1 MTLKDYTKV
10 NVDPQ
15 ETKLEL
21 GAPLHFQ
28 EEIETSVAKYGH
40 QDLTKIKTIYGLQQY
55 SWAVPK
61 EEVVIPEIDPTDYDY
76 DYDEMPDE
84 EELYFQALN
93 NIKCDFGFACKMFA
107 YVTKSG
113 EFIDLSQAPLFI
125 EVETPTNTMEKLPEF
140 KSEQEF
146 VNFLKELKQ

>member
-10 NVDPQ
+10 SVNPQ

-21 GAPLHFQ
+21 GTPLHFQ
-28 EEIETSVAKYGH
+28 EEIETSVAKYGQ
-40 QDLTKIKTIYGLQQY
+40 QDLSKIKTIYGLQQY

-61 EEVVIPEIDPTDYDY
+61 EEVVIPEINPADYDY

-107 YVTKSG
+107 YKTTTGKFV
-113 EFIDLSQAPLFI
+113 DLSQAPLFI

-140 KSEQEF
+140 ESEQEF
-146 VNFLKELKQ
+146 VNFLKELK